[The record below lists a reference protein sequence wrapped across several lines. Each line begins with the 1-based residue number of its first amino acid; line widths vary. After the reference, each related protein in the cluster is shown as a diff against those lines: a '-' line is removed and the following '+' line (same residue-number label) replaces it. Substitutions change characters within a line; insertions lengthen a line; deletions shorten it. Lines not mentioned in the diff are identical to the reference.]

1 MPLDRDPDFL
11 FLNTHKVHLK
21 SFKGGSSCWSGDH
34 TSFDSCKSYTLKARF
49 AENKIVSN
57 YTYPMTIILLDSR
70 PFRVKLFLQ
79 SRVYTRQEALCHEC
93 WSQCSSWSN
102 IPMTTLLD
110 THPATGWH
118 QRDSWFCLCHLDAD
132 FSSGS
137 DFRKKQAVRCKP
149 RSSDPVLS
157 KWQVDLSCV
166 YPVADPGGPG
176 GPRTPLPPR
185 LFQNHAV
192 FRQLFRKKPLFWAKL
207 WAQAPL
213 LSKLHW
219 APLPKYWICACNQNV

>member
-1 MPLDRDPDFL
+1 MELCQAAQLCVFILGTWYLGLRVLRHVFGVRYVVSVLVMPLDRDPDFL

-93 WSQCSSWSN
+93 WSQCSS
-102 IPMTTLLD
+102 
-110 THPATGWH
+110 
-118 QRDSWFCLCHLDAD
+118 
-132 FSSGS
+132 
-137 DFRKKQAVRCKP
+137 
-149 RSSDPVLS
+149 
-157 KWQVDLSCV
+157 
-166 YPVADPGGPG
+166 
-176 GPRTPLPPR
+176 
-185 LFQNHAV
+185 
-192 FRQLFRKKPLFWAKL
+192 
-207 WAQAPL
+207 
-213 LSKLHW
+213 
-219 APLPKYWICACNQNV
+219 